1 MNKIRWGIL
10 GAAKIAREYLIP
22 AIQLSVDGVVTALA
36 SRDAVK
42 GAALC
47 QRFNIPH
54 PFESYDDLLA
64 TTDIDAV
71 YIPLPNAMHVEWTRR
86 AIAAGK
92 HVLCD
97 KPLALRAEEIDDLIA
112 ARDHSGRVVGEGFMV
127 VHHPQ
132 WQHVKNLLTAG
143 HLGTLRMVESSF
155 AFFNV
160 DPSNIRNQPE
170 LGGGAL
176 RDIGVYPVV
185 TTRFATGREPLSA
198 QATIDWDQRFGV
210 DRFATCLLDFGDFQ
224 LSFYCSTQAAHRQH
238 VAFHGD
244 KGWMRLD
251 APFNAGVYDIARVTT
266 RMTGSTTVEEV
277 IFPQANQYQLMIENF
292 HGAIRGRE
300 TLAFPLESSRA
311 NQRVIDM
318 IYAAATPYPHAGA

>member
-10 GAAKIAREYLIP
+10 GAAKIAREHLIP
-22 AIQLSVDGVVTALA
+22 AIQLSANGIVAAVA
-36 SRDAVK
+36 SRDAAK
-42 GAALC
+42 GTALC

-54 PFESYDDLLA
+54 LFQSYDDLLA
-64 TTDIDAV
+64 APDIDAI
-71 YIPLPNAMHVEWTRR
+71 YIPLPNALHVEWTHK

-97 KPLALRAEEIDDLIA
+97 KPLALRADDIDDLIA
-112 ARDHSGRVVGEGFMV
+112 ARDRSGLVVGEGFMV

-132 WQHVKNLLTAG
+132 WQHVKNLLAAG

-155 AFFNV
+155 AFFNA
-160 DPSNIRNQPE
+160 DPNNIRNQPE

-198 QATIDWDQRFGV
+198 HASIEWDERFGV
-210 DRFATCLLDFGDFQ
+210 DRFATCLIDFGDFQ

-238 VAFHGD
+238 VTFHGD
-244 KGWMRLD
+244 KSWLRLD
-251 APFNAGVYDIARVTT
+251 APFNAGVYDIARISS
-266 RMTGSTTVEEV
+266 RMTGSSTIEEI
-277 IFPQANQYQLMIENF
+277 IFPQANHYQLMIENF
-292 HGAIRGRE
+292 HAAMRGDEPLR
-300 TLAFPLESSRA
+300 FPLESSRA

-318 IYAAATPYPHAGA
+318 IFAAAQPYPHVRG